1 MKSSRLLVTILKTSQ
16 SVQSFSKL
24 HCFKVH
30 KTMPKELEACMPQ
43 GEICSI
49 DTHETEDN
57 EKFVFPSE
65 KLMII
70 EFAVQS
76 GWVAQK

>member
-1 MKSSRLLVTILKTSQ
+1 
-16 SVQSFSKL
+16 
-24 HCFKVH
+24 
-30 KTMPKELEACMPQ
+30 MPKELEACMPQ

-76 GWVAQK
+76 GRVAQK